1 MSFCIVR
8 DVSFSEE
15 TENSRDHLRFWRP
28 RDTILSDR
36 NTRTTTGRERCARH
50 PSHLDFYGSN
60 DSFCRLPQRSL
71 SRCVYSRARR
81 RRAREYRA
89 DAKND
94 AREREKYARLFLAG
108 VARFVQVARARARD
122 FFPRVQHTET
132 NTIQETKK
140 RGEKRRLSLS
150 RKCPHQQN
158 ARLNDARSKNHA
170 LLRTRTRTHPST
182 LPRSTIFTAQNVG
195 DIAEKRD
202 AVSKTSSSCK
212 SASASWRRHK
222 A

>member
-1 MSFCIVR
+1 MRRRTQKTRQTALFLPKTRRKKNQREKKEHTPPTSLHKFEGHDDPYIARRVVLYSNCIVR

-50 PSHLDFYGSN
+50 IAFDFYGSN

-94 AREREKYARLFLAG
+94 AREREKSARLFLAG
-108 VARFVQVARARARD
+108 VARFIQVASARARD

-132 NTIQETKK
+132 NTIQETVKK

-150 RKCPHQQN
+150 RK
-158 ARLNDARSKNHA
+158 S
-170 LLRTRTRTHPST
+170 ST
-182 LPRSTIFTAQNVG
+182 PTICA
-195 DIAEKRD
+195 IE
-202 AVSKTSSSCK
+202 
-212 SASASWRRHK
+212 
-222 A
+222 

>member
-1 MSFCIVR
+1 MLGWRASTHTKNKANCGCFCLKRDEKKTNEKKKKHTPPTSLLHKFEGHDDPYIARRVVLYSNCIVR

-50 PSHLDFYGSN
+50 IAFDFYGSN

-94 AREREKYARLFLAG
+94 ARAREKSARLFLAG
-108 VARFVQVARARARD
+108 VARFIQVASARARD

-132 NTIQETKK
+132 NTIQETVK
-140 RGEKRRLSLS
+140 RGE
-150 RKCPHQQN
+150 RK
-158 ARLNDARSKNHA
+158 
-170 LLRTRTRTHPST
+170 
-182 LPRSTIFTAQNVG
+182 G
-195 DIAEKRD
+195 G
-202 AVSKTSSSCK
+202 
-212 SASASWRRHK
+212 
-222 A
+222 